1 MIYDADVHISRT
13 EANGQPVEE
22 LLRQMDAA
30 GIDRALV
37 WQQPPYFRDVD
48 EANRYVYTYPQRRTP
63 TA

>member
-13 EANGQPVEE
+13 ESNGQPVEE